1 MLDTNLGIWS
11 LLPPVLAIALAIASK
26 RVLPSLLLGIIA
38 SQALLSR
45 DAPHLAPFLLLEHML
60 EIAARPGN
68 LQLIVFSL
76 LIGGLLKLMK
86 DAGGFAAFVALV
98 GGRDSHGSKPRA
110 YGATYL
116 LGTGLFLEVWS
127 NVLINGTS
135 VGPLYD
141 RMGVSRQRMAY
152 FVHTVAIAAVSL
164 IPINSWA
171 AFYMGLLIAQ
181 GVEDPFAM
189 LLKSIPFMIYSWISL
204 LLVAYVM
211 LSGLSLGAMRT
222 FEAAAREAAAR
233 QSESDSNKDAP
244 DDTTGRLS
252 HVLTPLITLIGTL
265 LISLYATGGGNIT
278 QGDGATAILHAV
290 VAAIIALSILLLAHR
305 RLKFVEIEEK
315 LVAGMGEFIGMAVL
329 ILFAL
334 CLGDLCQMLGTGA
347 FLGALAQNTLPSF
360 MLPALVFVLGASM
373 SFATGTSYGTFSIMV
388 PIALPVAQ
396 AAGVDPYLMFG
407 AVIAGGVFGDNCSP
421 ISDTTIVTSLGCE
434 VRVIDH
440 VNTQLPYALL
450 AAGLTIVCFTL
461 LGLL

>member
-1 MLDTNLGIWS
+1 MLETNLGIWS
-11 LLPPVLAIALAIASK
+11 LLPPVLAIALAITSK

-38 SQALLSR
+38 SQVLLNL
-45 DAPHLAPFLLLEHML
+45 DAPHLSPFLLLEHML
-60 EIAARPGN
+60 ETAARPSN
-68 LQLIVFSL
+68 LYLIVFSL

-86 DAGGFAAFVALV
+86 DVGGFAAFVSFV
-98 GGRDSHGSKPRA
+98 GGGGEVSSKPRA

-181 GVEDPFAM
+181 GVEEPFAM

-211 LSGLSLGAMRT
+211 VSGLSLGAMCA
-222 FEAAAREAAAR
+222 FEMGAQEKFAR
-233 QSESDSNKDAP
+233 QSGSDTKKGTSEDAS
-244 DDTTGRLS
+244 GRLS
-252 HVLTPLITLIGTL
+252 HVLTPLVTLICAL
-265 LISLYATGGGNIT
+265 LLSLYATGGGDIT
-278 QGDGATAILHAV
+278 QGDGSTAIVHAV
-290 VAAIIALSILLLAHR
+290 VAAIFALSILLLAHR
-305 RLKFVEIEEK
+305 RLSFVEIEEK
-315 LVAGMGEFIGMAVL
+315 LVAGMGEFVGMAVL

-347 FLGALAQNTLPSF
+347 FIGGLAQNTIPSF
-360 MLPALVFVLGASM
+360 LLPALVFVLGASM

-388 PIALPVAQ
+388 PIALPVAH

-421 ISDTTIVTSLGCE
+421 ISDTTIVTSLACE

-440 VNTQLPYALL
+440 VNTQLPYALT
-450 AAGLTIVCFTL
+450 AACLTVAAFAL